1 MHQAHYQGS
10 REVEGAGEEDSNR
23 LENAWSKRH
32 RGSDAFHH
40 ARAGEHLLIPFEC
53 DRCIFLKLKGKLP
66 DERDPRDELL
76 EGCIRRMN
84 LDCFWSRETQSVVRN
99 ARRAEIQLEMSSL
112 VGLEGPYVHRDR
124 LPEFDHCGYEVAIG
138 MLLHSRRPGRHSKSY
153 TQFDTIRHL
162 RSTYS
167 NFVRASPRANG
178 TSMSLGDFKGNYQ
191 RLVTDECGSMFFK
204 RFVEG
209 LKRRMGQDWR
219 PNTAL
224 STDLLLEIL
233 NKIEIEIED
242 SNDEEKHNLIVFRA
256 YIAVTYCVSLRGPEG
271 FLLDLEGLNKHWRS
285 SNDYIVIALLGR
297 VKGEHHDL
305 AHLIPCVTKT
315 RSGIQMKQIIQ
326 DLINIKSINGFRNGP
341 AISDIR
347 GRIFNSSFINDLLVE
362 FLTSI
367 FDENRDLF
375 PGNILNRDQIK
386 DRYQCFRSFRRGS
399 DTRALEKKIDGKD
412 IDVVNRWRTIEQAR
426 GQRPSMQMQQHYAQL
441 DQILA
446 PFLRYTLEM

>member
-1 MHQAHYQGS
+1 
-10 REVEGAGEEDSNR
+10 
-23 LENAWSKRH
+23 LESAWSQIH
-32 RGSDAFHH
+32 RGINAFHH
-40 ARAGEHLLIPFEC
+40 ARSGEHLLIPFEC
-53 DRCIFLKLKGKLP
+53 DRCIFLKLKGRLV
-66 DERDPRDELL
+66 DDNDPRDILL
-76 EGCIRRMN
+76 GGCIRRMN
-84 LDCFWSRETQSVVRN
+84 LDCFWSRETKSVERN
-99 ARRAEIQLEMSSL
+99 ARRAEKQLELSAL
-112 VGLEGPYVHRDR
+112 VGLEGPYLHRER
-124 LPEFDHCGYEVAIG
+124 LPEYDHCGYEVAIG
-138 MLLHSRRPGRHSKSY
+138 MLLQSRKPGRYSKSY

-167 NFVRASPRANG
+167 NFVRASPRANS

-191 RLVTDECGSMFFK
+191 RLVTDECGSLFFK

-224 STDLLLEIL
+224 STNLLIEIL
-233 NKIEIEIED
+233 NKIELELED
-242 SNDEEKHNLIVFRA
+242 SNEEERHNLIVFRA
-256 YIAVTYCVSLRGPEG
+256 YIAVAYCISLRGPEG
-271 FLLDLEGLNKHWRS
+271 FLLDLDGLNRYWRS

-305 AHLIPCVTKT
+305 SHLIPCITRTK
-315 RSGIQMKQIIQ
+315 SGIRMKEIIK
-326 DLINIKSINGFRNGP
+326 DLIEIKAANGFRNGP

-347 GRIFNSSFINDLLVE
+347 GRMFNSSFINDLLVE
-362 FLTSI
+362 FLVTI
-367 FDENRDLF
+367 FDENRHLF
-375 PGNILNRDQIK
+375 PGNILSKDQIK

-399 DTRALEKKIDGKD
+399 DTRALEKKIDSKD

-426 GQRPSMQMQQHYAQL
+426 GQRPCSMQMQQHYAQL